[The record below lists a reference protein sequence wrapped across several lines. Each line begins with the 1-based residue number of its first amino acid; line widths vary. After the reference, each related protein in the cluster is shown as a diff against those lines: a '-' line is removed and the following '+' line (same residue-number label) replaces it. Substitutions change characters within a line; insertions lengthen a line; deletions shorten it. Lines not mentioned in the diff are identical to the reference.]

1 MVGRSRMGLLFI
13 ADNNGVI
20 KVAGGLW
27 TKYLPF
33 VVFMDIFFRN
43 CRNDIFIRRICKNK
57 TDVNTF
63 YYLAKNMLI

>member
-13 ADNNGVI
+13 ADNNGII

-33 VVFMDIFFRN
+33 VVFMDIFLEIVEM
-43 CRNDIFIRRICKNK
+43 IFLLEEFVKIKP
-57 TDVNTF
+57 
-63 YYLAKNMLI
+63 M